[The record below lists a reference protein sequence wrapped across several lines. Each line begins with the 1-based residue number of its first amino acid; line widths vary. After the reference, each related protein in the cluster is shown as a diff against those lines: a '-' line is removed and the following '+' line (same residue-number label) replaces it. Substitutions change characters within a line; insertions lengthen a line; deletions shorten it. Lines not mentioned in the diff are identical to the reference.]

1 MHLDLTSASLRL
13 ENERMYHIQESI
25 GVMAKK
31 NQANLYLWGLKGS
44 CLREPTKHV
53 IIQSMVK
60 DLISEAWSHETIT
73 NSRSHIIGNELE
85 TAIMCINE
93 AVNLSYKSL
102 PCYWERAIIHFHS
115 RHFLL
120 ALKDLDL
127 ALEIDPLSSK
137 IQAFRQ
143 SVLSRLTPPNSSI
156 TKENSSFTCLNS
168 PIENYCKR
176 QNESIHKSI
185 CKPTGDINRD
195 KINFERVSMDKQRS
209 NVKLSNTIGQKLCN
223 LYCRSARAQ
232 NCHPIPSALGGTIEV
247 MMGLKRKKTCMEIRF
262 TPL

>member
-1 MHLDLTSASLRL
+1 
-13 ENERMYHIQESI
+13 MYHIQESI

-31 NQANLYLWGLKGS
+31 NQANFYLWGLKGS
-44 CLREPTKHV
+44 CLREPIKYV
-53 IIQSMVK
+53 LIQSMVK

-85 TAIMCINE
+85 TAIVCINE
-93 AVNLSYKSL
+93 AVNLSHKLL

-156 TKENSSFTCLNS
+156 TKETSSFTCLNNS
-168 PIENYCKR
+168 LTENHRKR
-176 QNESIHKSI
+176 LTKTSGKMSFLGSRN
-185 CKPTGDINRD
+185 
-195 KINFERVSMDKQRS
+195 KINFERVSM
-209 NVKLSNTIGQKLCN
+209 N
-223 LYCRSARAQ
+223 
-232 NCHPIPSALGGTIEV
+232 
-247 MMGLKRKKTCMEIRF
+247 KREAM
-262 TPL
+262 